1 MKSELY
7 GAVYYFIT
15 VYISI
20 LDIVWK
26 CCCKIVNSSPNF
38 LLWKCVCMP
47 YPVP

>member
-1 MKSELY
+1 MNSELY
-7 GAVYYFIT
+7 GATCYFVT
-15 VYISI
+15 LYIRV

-26 CCCKIVNSSPNF
+26 CCCKIVNGSPTS